1 MTDYTIAPARYAKR
15 MVAIRCPSSDGFKT
29 RAARLAS
36 ALSRDR
42 YSGRESAYILSA
54 RAAERFQ
61 ALYAAGWDAS
71 VMTGELRAPSD
82 SGLPF
87 RA

>member
-1 MTDYTIAPARYAKR
+1 MTTDYTIRPARYAKR
-15 MVAIRCPSSDGFKT
+15 MIAITCPSKDGFKT
-29 RAARLAS
+29 RAARLAC

-42 YSGRESAYILSA
+42 YSGREHAYLMSQ

-71 VMTGELRAPSD
+71 AFTGELRAPDAAASV
-82 SGLPF
+82 S
-87 RA
+87 